1 MFPVA
6 CRHKDKLPL
15 CYGTDSVA
23 TGWYRH
29 RQTRKSTE
37 NPCRLATDQTDQPA
51 GSEGRRVMIF
61 PKPRSG
67 ITVIQKNPADG
78 RFVFSD
84 NAVVSWETGRLLGH
98 DAKSG

>member
-1 MFPVA
+1 
-6 CRHKDKLPL
+6 
-15 CYGTDSVA
+15 
-23 TGWYRH
+23 
-29 RQTRKSTE
+29 
-37 NPCRLATDQTDQPA
+37 
-51 GSEGRRVMIF
+51 MIF